1 MSDRRLTV
9 VGAAPRSNL
18 AAFVTRLL
26 RTDDSAVI
34 RVRRRDE
41 DHIEVWGRTGFDV
54 LAVRVLAGTVAPDSL
69 VCSATTVLESLRE
82 APSDGAGSRDGYV
95 DTGFSMDS
103 AWRGALPPTGGSGG
117 FTHVDD
123 VPARALQAV
132 AERGVEVGREAGG
145 PAGPPPSLLDS
156 EVVSVSGGG
165 STVSLRLRTA
175 FSLEAMGFAAEG
187 ADEPVRVS
195 ASATWVRV
203 DARFG
208 SLYQRR
214 DEGPSLLV

>member
-9 VGAAPRSNL
+9 SGAGPRSNL

-41 DHIEVWGRTGFDV
+41 QHVEVWGRTGFGV
-54 LAVRVLAGTVAPDSL
+54 LAVRVLTGAVAPESL
-69 VCSATTVLESLRE
+69 VCSAATVLDSLRA
-82 APSDGAGSRDGYV
+82 APSDEGGYV
-95 DTGFSMDS
+95 DVGFALDS
-103 AWRGALPPTGGSGG
+103 AWRGALPPATG
-117 FTHVDD
+117 FQPVDD
-123 VPARALQAV
+123 VPAQALRAV
-132 AERGVEVGREAGG
+132 AARGVEVGRETGG
-145 PAGPPPSLLDS
+145 PAGPPASLLDS
-156 EVVSVSGGG
+156 AVVSVSTDGT
-165 STVSLRLRTA
+165 TVPISLRTA
-175 FSLEAMGFAAEG
+175 FALEAMGFAADG

-214 DEGPSLLV
+214 EAGPGLLV

>member
-9 VGAAPRSNL
+9 AGAGPRSNL

-34 RVRRRDE
+34 RVRRRDGE
-41 DHIEVWGRTGFDV
+41 HVEVWGRTGFGV
-54 LAVRVLAGTVAPDSL
+54 LAVRVLTATVAPESL
-69 VCSATTVLESLRE
+69 VCSAATVLDSLRA
-82 APSDGAGSRDGYV
+82 APSDEGGYV
-95 DTGFSMDS
+95 DVGFALDS
-103 AWRGALPPTGGSGG
+103 AWRGALPPATG
-117 FTHVDD
+117 FAHVDD
-123 VPARALQAV
+123 VPAQALRAV
-132 AERGVEVGREAGG
+132 AARGVEVGRETGG
-145 PAGPPPSLLDS
+145 PAGPPASLLDS
-156 EVVSVSGGG
+156 EVVSVSAGTTTAPI
-165 STVSLRLRTA
+165 SLRTA
-175 FSLEAMGFAAEG
+175 FALEAMGFAADG

-214 DEGPSLLV
+214 EAGPGLLV

>member
-9 VGAAPRSNL
+9 AGAGPRANL

-34 RVRRRDE
+34 RVRRRGE
-41 DHIEVWGRTGFDV
+41 EHLEVWGRTGFGV
-54 LAVRVLAGTVAPDSL
+54 LAVRVLSGAVAPESL
-69 VCSATTVLESLRE
+69 VCSAATVLDSLRL
-82 APSDGAGSRDGYV
+82 APSDEGGYV
-95 DTGFSMDS
+95 DVGFALDS
-103 AWRGALPPTGGSGG
+103 AWRGALPPVTG
-117 FTHVDD
+117 FAHLDD
-123 VPARALQAV
+123 VPAQALRAV
-132 AERGVEVGREAGG
+132 AARGVEVGREAGG

-156 EVVSVSGGG
+156 EVVSVRSGGT
-165 STVSLRLRTA
+165 TVPISLRTA
-175 FSLEAMGFAAEG
+175 FALEAMGFAADG

-214 DEGPSLLV
+214 EAGPGLLV

>member
-9 VGAAPRSNL
+9 SGAGPRSNL

-41 DHIEVWGRTGFDV
+41 QHVEVWGRTGFGV
-54 LAVRVLAGTVAPDSL
+54 LAVRVLTGAVAPESL
-69 VCSATTVLESLRE
+69 VCSAATVLDSLRA
-82 APSDGAGSRDGYV
+82 APSDEGGYV
-95 DTGFSMDS
+95 DVGFALDS
-103 AWRGALPPTGGSGG
+103 AWRGALPPATG
-117 FTHVDD
+117 FHPVDD
-123 VPARALQAV
+123 VPAQALRAV
-132 AERGVEVGREAGG
+132 AARGVEVGRETGG
-145 PAGPPPSLLDS
+145 PAGPPASLLDS
-156 EVVSVSGGG
+156 EVVSVSTDGT
-165 STVSLRLRTA
+165 TVPISLRTA
-175 FSLEAMGFAAEG
+175 FALEAMGFAADG
-187 ADEPVRVS
+187 ADEPVRIS

-214 DEGPSLLV
+214 EAGPGLLV

>member
-9 VGAAPRSNL
+9 AGAGPRANL

-34 RVRRRDE
+34 RVRCRDDE
-41 DHIEVWGRTGFDV
+41 RVEVWGRTGFGV
-54 LAVRVLAGTVAPDSL
+54 LAVRVLTGSVAPESL
-69 VCSATTVLESLRE
+69 VCSAATVLDSLRE
-82 APSDGAGSRDGYV
+82 DPAGERQHAGGYV
-95 DTGFSMDS
+95 DVGFALDS
-103 AWRGALPPTGGSGG
+103 AWRGALPPATG
-117 FTHVDD
+117 FAHVDD
-123 VPARALQAV
+123 VPAQALRTV
-132 AERGVEVGREAGG
+132 AARGVEVGRESGG
-145 PAGPPPSLLDS
+145 PAGPPASLLDS
-156 EVVSVSGGG
+156 EVVAVSADRV
-165 STVSLRLRTA
+165 TVPILLRTA
-175 FSLEAMGFAAEG
+175 FALEAMGFAADG

-214 DEGPSLLV
+214 ESGPGLLV

>member
-9 VGAAPRSNL
+9 SGASRRSNL

-41 DHIEVWGRTGFDV
+41 QHVEVWGRTGFGV
-54 LAVRVLAGTVAPDSL
+54 LAVRVLTGAVAPESL
-69 VCSATTVLESLRE
+69 VCSAATVLDSLRA
-82 APSDGAGSRDGYV
+82 APSDEGGYV
-95 DTGFSMDS
+95 DVGFALDS
-103 AWRGALPPTGGSGG
+103 AWRGALPPVAG
-117 FTHVDD
+117 FAHIDE
-123 VPARALQAV
+123 VPAQALRAV
-132 AERGVEVGREAGG
+132 AARGVEVGREAGG
-145 PAGPPPSLLDS
+145 PAGPPASLLDS
-156 EVVSVSGGG
+156 EVISVSSGET
-165 STVSLRLRTA
+165 TVPIALRTA
-175 FSLEAMGFAAEG
+175 FALEAMGFAADG

-203 DARFG
+203 DARYG

-214 DEGPSLLV
+214 EVGPGLLV

>member
-9 VGAAPRSNL
+9 SGAGPRSNL

-41 DHIEVWGRTGFDV
+41 QHVEVWGRTGFGV
-54 LAVRVLAGTVAPDSL
+54 LAVRVLTGAVAPESL
-69 VCSATTVLESLRE
+69 VCSAATVLDSLRA
-82 APSDGAGSRDGYV
+82 APSDEGGYV
-95 DTGFSMDS
+95 DVGFALDS
-103 AWRGALPPTGGSGG
+103 AWRGALPPATG
-117 FTHVDD
+117 FQPVDD
-123 VPARALQAV
+123 VPAQALRAV
-132 AERGVEVGREAGG
+132 AARGVEVGRETGG
-145 PAGPPPSLLDS
+145 PAGPPASLLDS
-156 EVVSVSGGG
+156 EVVSVSTDGT
-165 STVSLRLRTA
+165 TVPISLRTA
-175 FSLEAMGFAAEG
+175 FALEAMGFAADG

-214 DEGPSLLV
+214 EAGPGLLV

>member
-9 VGAAPRSNL
+9 AGGGPRSNL

-41 DHIEVWGRTGFDV
+41 QHVEVWGRTGFGV
-54 LAVRVLAGTVAPDSL
+54 LAARVLTGTVAPESL
-69 VCSATTVLESLRE
+69 VCSAATVLDSLRA
-82 APSDGAGSRDGYV
+82 APSDEGGYV
-95 DTGFSMDS
+95 DVGFALDS
-103 AWRGALPPTGGSGG
+103 AWRGALPPATG
-117 FTHVDD
+117 FAHVDD
-123 VPARALQAV
+123 VPARALRAV
-132 AERGVEVGREAGG
+132 AARGVELGREAGG
-145 PAGPPPSLLDS
+145 PAGPPASLLDS
-156 EVVSVSGGG
+156 EVVSVSAGGT
-165 STVSLRLRTA
+165 TVRISLRSA
-175 FSLEAMGFAAEG
+175 FALEAMGFASDG

-195 ASATWVRV
+195 ASATWVRM

-214 DEGPSLLV
+214 EAGPGLLV